1 MASSRTESRTLCFSL
16 LPCLLLFALFT
27 PTSSSARTLPS
38 DSGKVSLALYY
49 ESLCPYS
56 ANFIVNYLVKL
67 FEDDLISIVDLKLS
81 PWGNAKLRSNDTF
94 SCQHGPS
101 ECLLNTVEACAI
113 KIWPALNDHFPF
125 IYCIESLVYEHKY
138 PQWESCY
145 EKLGLDSKPIA
156 ECYSSGLGKELEL
169 QYAAETSA
177 LQPPHQYVPW
187 VVVDGLPIYEDYENF
202 LTYVCNAYNGTAALK
217 ACSKLSLNTIQKAST
232 KSTLS
237 VGCNEGKMPALFG
250 RIRSTLI
257 SWMRQM
263 NMAIW
268 I

>member
-1 MASSRTESRTLCFSL
+1 MASSTFVHPLLLLLCSVLLFPTTTISSESNKVRVDVYYETLC
-16 LPCLLLFALFT
+16 P
-27 PTSSSARTLPS
+27 
-38 DSGKVSLALYY
+38 DS
-49 ESLCPYS
+49 ED
-56 ANFIVNYLVKL
+56 FIVKDLIKL
-67 FEDDLISIVDLKLS
+67 FESGLISIVDLKLY
-81 PWGNAKLRSNDTF
+81 PYGNAKLGSNNTIY
-94 SCQHGPS
+94 CQHGPS

-113 KIWPALNDHFPF
+113 KIWPAL
-125 IYCIESLVYEHKY
+125 
-138 PQWESCY
+138 
-145 EKLGLDSKPIA
+145 
-156 ECYSSGLGKELEL
+156 LEL

-250 RIRSTLI
+250 RIRSTLT

>member
-1 MASSRTESRTLCFSL
+1 MASSLTESRTLCFSL

-113 KIWPALNDHFPF
+113 KIWPAL
-125 IYCIESLVYEHKY
+125 
-138 PQWESCY
+138 
-145 EKLGLDSKPIA
+145 
-156 ECYSSGLGKELEL
+156 LEL

-250 RIRSTLI
+250 RIRSTLT

>member
-156 ECYSSGLGKELEL
+156 ECYSSGLGKE
-169 QYAAETSA
+169 
-177 LQPPHQYVPW
+177 
-187 VVVDGLPIYEDYENF
+187 DYENF

>member
-1 MASSRTESRTLCFSL
+1 MASSRLESRTLSFSL
-16 LPCLLLFALFT
+16 LSCLFLVAMFT
-27 PTSSSARTLPS
+27 PPSSSAARTPPS

-94 SCQHGPS
+94 TCQHGPS

-113 KIWPALNDHFPF
+113 EIWPALNDHFPF
-125 IYCIESLVYEHKY
+125 IYCVESLVYEHKY

-187 VVVDGLPIYEDYENF
+187 VVVDGQPLYEDYENF
-202 LTYVCNAYNGTAALK
+202 LSYVCNAYNGTTALE
-217 ACSKLSLNTIQKAST
+217 ACSKISLNTRKSS
-232 KSTLS
+232 KSTHS
-237 VGCNEGKMPALFG
+237 VRCEGNMPAVLG
-250 RIRSTLI
+250 RIGSTI
-257 SWMRQM
+257 KSWIRQM
-263 NMAIW
+263 NLAIW
-268 I
+268 M

>member
-1 MASSRTESRTLCFSL
+1 MYHFLIASMASSRTESRTLCFSL

-113 KIWPALNDHFPF
+113 KIWPAL
-125 IYCIESLVYEHKY
+125 HKY

-250 RIRSTLI
+250 RIRSTLT

>member
-1 MASSRTESRTLCFSL
+1 MASSTCVHPLLLLLCSVLLFPTTTISSESNKVRVDVYYETLC
-16 LPCLLLFALFT
+16 P
-27 PTSSSARTLPS
+27 
-38 DSGKVSLALYY
+38 DS
-49 ESLCPYS
+49 ED
-56 ANFIVNYLVKL
+56 FIVKDLIKL
-67 FEDDLISIVDLKLS
+67 FESGLISIVDLKLY
-81 PWGNAKLRSNDTF
+81 PYGNAKLGSNNTIY
-94 SCQHGPS
+94 CQHGPS